1 MNAIFPGSFDPFT
14 VGHYEIASR
23 AAKLFDTLYIA
34 VGFNINKH
42 SFIDIERRVELIK
55 DCFQKKK
62 NIKVISYDAL
72 TIELCRTMDIKVLV
86 HGLRNALDMEYESQ
100 LAEVNR
106 ILAPDI
112 ENVNFICSKKYSHVS
127 SSAVRE
133 LYSYG
138 ADITKF
144 MPKGI
149 DLKQYL

>member
-14 VGHYEIASR
+14 IGHYEIASR

-42 SFIDIERRVELIK
+42 SFIDIDRRVDLIR
-55 DCFQKKK
+55 DSFPNSK

-72 TIELCRTMDIKVLV
+72 TIELCRTMNIGILV
-86 HGLRNALDMEYESQ
+86 HGLRNMADMEYESQ

-106 ILAPDI
+106 TLAPKI
-112 ENVNFICSKKYSHVS
+112 ENIYLICSKKNSHVS
-127 SSAVRE
+127 SSVVRE

-138 ADITKF
+138 ADISKF
-144 MPKGI
+144 LPKGI
-149 DLKQYL
+149 NLKNYL